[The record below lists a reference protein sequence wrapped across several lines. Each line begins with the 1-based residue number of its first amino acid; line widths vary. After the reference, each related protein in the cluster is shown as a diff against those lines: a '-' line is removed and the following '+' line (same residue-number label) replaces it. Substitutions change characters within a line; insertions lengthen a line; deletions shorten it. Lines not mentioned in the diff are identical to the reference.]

1 MSLLLPMSFFCRVR
15 YEGTRIWV
23 HGTENLFVN
32 IDRFW
37 WIFVSSMQQK
47 TGSFISWNPSLWS
60 GFLGHDHLGE
70 HEVCVNFDKWKLVL
84 QIDSE
89 KRTKYLSTALDR
101 FFFVFQ
107 WDFIKILRTF
117 SKEMWQNWSKSSSS
131 VPRQRMPGHALKE
144 RKLHNEEVTAWRL
157 RSFLIGKFP
166 GDVAWFFI

>member
-101 FFFVFQ
+101 FFCVSVGFHQNPSNIFERNVTKLIKIFVFS
-107 WDFIKILRTF
+107 
-117 SKEMWQNWSKSSSS
+117 SKAKDAWARS
-131 VPRQRMPGHALKE
+131 QRKE
-144 RKLHNEEVTAWRL
+144 TSQRRGYSLET
-157 RSFLIGKFP
+157 
-166 GDVAWFFI
+166 